1 MTLNG
6 IVSMLE
12 EAGIPVAYR
21 AFEVGNAPAPP
32 FICYIF
38 PNNVPES
45 ADDANYVHIEELSI
59 ELYTDAKDF
68 ELETTIETILTAHEL
83 AFSREETWLDDDR
96 MQMTIYTTEVFING

>member
-1 MTLNG
+1 MTLSE

-32 FICYIF
+32 FICYLF
-38 PNNVPES
+38 ASNMSEA
-45 ADDANYVHIEELSI
+45 ADDANYVHIEALNI

-68 ELETTIETILTAHEL
+68 SLETTIETILTEHDL
-83 AFSREETWLDDDR
+83 AFSRDETWLDDER
-96 MQMTIYTTEVFING
+96 MQMTIYTTEVLINE